1 MKRNSLLLIFLL
13 VLLTCCK
20 SEDAPINAIKP
31 NEPGSINEEY
41 MSRAETTFAN
51 IFKYYWSERVG
62 LMFGTYPNTLGT
74 HDEPNSP
81 DYNSHAYLWGL
92 GGVLSGFNAIV
103 QNTDNVDFRTT
114 YESQLKRTLLEYYNT
129 TKEPM
134 CFGCFVNDHD
144 ERLYDDAIWV
154 GIDLTDLYSK
164 TKDNWYLNYAKS
176 VWNFVLTGKDD
187 ALGGGIYWKESP
199 RDSKNTCSNAPAVVL
214 ALKLYQVT
222 NDPSYLETG
231 KEVYKWVKS
240 KLQDPADY
248 LYWDC
253 IKIDGTV
260 ETSKF
265 SYNSGQMLQAAVLLY
280 NATGDAQYLTD
291 AKLLAEACYNYFF
304 ENFVSNYSGEQ
315 FRILKDGKRW
325 FNAIMVRG
333 FLELN
338 KVESNGT
345 YMLAIRKSLDHA
357 WKYTRDA
364 ETGLFFKQFSG
375 NEITDNPG
383 DILDQGAIVELYAKL
398 AVN

>member
-1 MKRNSLLLIFLL
+1 
-13 VLLTCCK
+13 
-20 SEDAPINAIKP
+20 
-31 NEPGSINEEY
+31 

-164 TKDNWYLNYAKS
+164 TKDNWYLDYAKS

-240 KLQDPADY
+240 KLQDPVDY

>member
-1 MKRNSLLLIFLL
+1 MKRNSLLLILL
-13 VLLTCCK
+13 LGLLTCCK
-20 SEDAPINAIKP
+20 SEDAPIKAIKP

-383 DILDQGAIVELYAKL
+383 DILDQGAFVELYAKL

>member
-1 MKRNSLLLIFLL
+1 MKKSSLFLIFLL
-13 VLLTCCK
+13 GLLAGCK
-20 SEDAPINAIKP
+20 SEDAPITAIKP
-31 NEPGSINEEY
+31 NDPGSVNTEY

-51 IFKYYWSERVG
+51 IFKYYWSDRVEM
-62 LMFGTYPNTLGT
+62 MFGTYPNTLGT
-74 HDEPNSP
+74 QQEPNSP

-103 QNTDNVDFRTT
+103 QCTDNVDFRTT
-114 YESQLKRTLLEYYNT
+114 YESQLKRTLLKYYNT

-134 CFGCFVNDHD
+134 CFGCFVNSHD

-164 TKDNWYLNYAKS
+164 TKDSWYLDYAKS
-176 VWNFVLTGKDD
+176 VWNFVLTGIDD
-187 ALGGGIYWKESP
+187 QLGGGIYWKESP

-222 NDPSYLETG
+222 NDASYLETG

-240 KLQDPADY
+240 KLQDPSDY

-253 IKIDGTV
+253 IKLDGTV

-280 NATGDAQYLTD
+280 NATGEEQYLTD

-304 ENFVSNYSGEQ
+304 ENFISNYSGEQ

-338 KVESNGT
+338 KIESNGT

-357 WKYTRDA
+357 WKYTRDT
-364 ETGLFFKQFSG
+364 ETGLFLKHFSG

-383 DILDQGAIVELYAKL
+383 DILDQGAIVELFAKL

>member
-20 SEDAPINAIKP
+20 SEDAPIKAIKP

-41 MSRAETTFAN
+41 MSRAETTFAK
-51 IFKYYWSERVG
+51 IFQYYWSDRVEM
-62 LMFGTYPNTLGT
+62 MFGTYPNTLGT

-114 YESQLKRTLLEYYNT
+114 YESRLKRTLLKYYNT

-134 CFGCFVNDHD
+134 CFGCFVNAHD

-154 GIDLTDLYSK
+154 GIDLTDLYTK
-164 TKDNWYLNYAKS
+164 TKDNWYLDYAKS

-240 KLQDPADY
+240 KLQDPSDY

-304 ENFVSNYSGEQ
+304 
-315 FRILKDGKRW
+315 
-325 FNAIMVRG
+325 
-333 FLELN
+333 
-338 KVESNGT
+338 
-345 YMLAIRKSLDHA
+345 
-357 WKYTRDA
+357 
-364 ETGLFFKQFSG
+364 
-375 NEITDNPG
+375 
-383 DILDQGAIVELYAKL
+383 
-398 AVN
+398 

>member
-20 SEDAPINAIKP
+20 SEDAPIKAIKP

-164 TKDNWYLNYAKS
+164 TKDNWYLDYAKS

-345 YMLAIRKSLDHA
+345 YMLAIHKSLDHA

>member
-20 SEDAPINAIKP
+20 SEDAPIKAIKP

-164 TKDNWYLNYAKS
+164 TKDNWYLDYAKS

-280 NATGDAQYLTD
+280 NTTGDAQYLTD

>member
-20 SEDAPINAIKP
+20 SEDAPIKAIKP

-114 YESQLKRTLLEYYNT
+114 YESRLKRTLLEYYNT

-164 TKDNWYLNYAKS
+164 TKDNWYLDYAKS

>member
-20 SEDAPINAIKP
+20 SEDAPIKAIKP

-164 TKDNWYLNYAKS
+164 TKDNWYLDYAKS

-214 ALKLYQVT
+214 ALKLYQET